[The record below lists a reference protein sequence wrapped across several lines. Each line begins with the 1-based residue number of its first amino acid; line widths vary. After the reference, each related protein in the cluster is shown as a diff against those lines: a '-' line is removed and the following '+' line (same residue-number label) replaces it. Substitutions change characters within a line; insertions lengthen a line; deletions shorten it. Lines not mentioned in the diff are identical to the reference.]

1 LDLVNNPV
9 LVVDNLSF
17 NYPGGA
23 SVLREVCFSVG
34 SGEKIA
40 LLGPN
45 GAGKSTLLLHLNG
58 IQQGTGTITV
68 AGQVLGKKTLA
79 WARANIGLVFQN
91 PDDQLFCPTVAEDV
105 GFGPRCHG
113 SRGEEL
119 RAEVARALS
128 AVGLSALGNR
138 FPQHLSGG
146 EKKRAA
152 LATVLSMRP
161 KLLALDEPTA
171 GLDARARRSVI
182 DILRE
187 LPQAML
193 VATHDLDFARELS
206 SRALILDEG
215 QIVFDGA
222 LDSALADQALLR
234 RYGLL
239 A

>member
-1 LDLVNNPV
+1 LVSNSV
-9 LVVDNLSF
+9 LVVENLSF
-17 NYPGGA
+17 GYSGGHQ
-23 SVLREVCFSVG
+23 VLREVSFTVSE
-34 SGEKIA
+34 GEKVA

-58 IQQGTGTITV
+58 IQEGTGTITV
-68 AGQVLGKKTLA
+68 AGETLNKTTLA
-79 WARANIGLVFQN
+79 RVRGNIGLVFQN

-113 SRGEEL
+113 ASSEEL

-128 AVGLSALGNR
+128 AVGLEALGGR

-161 KLLALDEPTA
+161 KLLALDEPVA

-182 DILRE
+182 EILKS

-193 VATHDLDFARELS
+193 VATHDLEFARELFV
-206 SRALILDEG
+206 RALILDQG
-215 QIVFDGA
+215 RVVFDGPLNEA
-222 LDSALADQALLR
+222 MGDQGLLE
-234 RYGLL
+234 RYGLM